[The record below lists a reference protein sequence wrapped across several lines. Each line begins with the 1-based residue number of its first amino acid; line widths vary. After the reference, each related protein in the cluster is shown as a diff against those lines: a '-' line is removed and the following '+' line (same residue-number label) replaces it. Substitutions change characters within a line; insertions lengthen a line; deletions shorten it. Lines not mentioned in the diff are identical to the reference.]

1 MKDALLRDDVIA
13 ELEFE
18 PSIDATD
25 IGVAV
30 EDGIVTLSGHVP
42 TYGQKAAIEKAVA
55 RVKGVRGFAE
65 HVEVRPAGLKG
76 TSDDEIARRVVN
88 TLRWNTMVPD
98 NRVMVKVEEG
108 WVTLTGE
115 LKWEYQRAAAVTAI
129 RDIKGVRGIA
139 NLIELREAPSVPNIK
154 KRIEDALRR
163 SAEAEA
169 TSLQIDVD
177 GDKVIL
183 NGFVKA
189 WSERSLIARAAW
201 SASGVRIVEDKLVVR

>member
-1 MKDALLRDDVIA
+1 
-13 ELEFE
+13 
-18 PSIDATD
+18 
-25 IGVAV
+25 
-30 EDGIVTLSGHVP
+30 VTLSGHVP

>member
-1 MKDALLRDDVIA
+1 MKDTILRDNVVA

-18 PSIDATD
+18 PNIDAND

-42 TYGQKAAIEKAVA
+42 TYGQKLAVEEAVA

-65 HVEVRPAGLKG
+65 HLEVRVPGLKG
-76 TSDDEIARRVVN
+76 MSDDEIARRVVN
-88 TLRWNTMVPD
+88 TLRWNAMVPD
-98 NRVMVKVEEG
+98 NRVMVKVQDG
-108 WVTLTGE
+108 WVTLTGS
-115 LKWEYQRAAAVTAI
+115 LKWDYQRAGAASAI
-129 RDIKGVRGIA
+129 RNLKGVVGIT
-139 NLIELREAPSVPNIK
+139 NLIGLTEVLATPNVRKHIV
-154 KRIEDALRR
+154 DALRR

-169 TSLQIDVD
+169 TSLQVDVD
-177 GDKVIL
+177 GDRVIL

-201 SASGVRIVEDKLVVR
+201 SAPGVRIVEDKLVVR

>member
-65 HVEVRPAGLKG
+65 HVEVRPPGLKG